1 MLGIVKAMSIARV
14 FSSALVVAALG
25 CGGAPKG
32 PVGPT
37 PSLEKGVADDNTWM
51 TLASHG
57 ARLRIPEGWK
67 WRSDQYE
74 LTAEPGDGKA
84 VLILQGAN
92 TKQEFQHRVRALGM
106 RYGLDRVDFARAK
119 PGKLNGIDMLMFEDM
134 AAESKGEP
142 VDVFVMLAEAPNG
155 KGLMILFLYAS
166 DRTQRYDEKLIA
178 AANTLRPI

>member
-1 MLGIVKAMSIARV
+1 MFPRTLSVLAI
-14 FSSALVVAALG
+14 VAALG

-32 PVGPT
+32 PVAPT
-37 PSLEKGVADDNTWM
+37 ASPEKGVADENTWM
-51 TLASHG
+51 TLSSHG
-57 ARLRIPEGWK
+57 ARLRVPEGWT
-67 WRSDQYE
+67 WRANSNE

-84 VLILQGAN
+84 ILILQGAN
-92 TKQEFQHRVRALGM
+92 SRPEFEAKVRALGA
-106 RYGLDRVDFARAK
+106 RYGLDRVDFTRAK

-155 KGLMILFLYAS
+155 KGIMILFLYAS
-166 DRTQRYDEKLIA
+166 DRTQKYDEKLIA